1 MKKNLTEIE
10 MVIGNIDDQLVGMGL
25 VQMPAIEEDFV
36 YMKNQ
41 NHNYVLSKM
50 VDDEKGILVSPALI
64 PDKRIYR
71 YNELT
76 NEEYYIWWGAETIRK
91 LSEKFLMDGYHVN
104 VTEQHENPVNGVYLI
119 YSWIVENEQDQII
132 TKWGYDVPVGTWC
145 VAYKV
150 MNEDI
155 RRKIRNGEIRG
166 VSIEAFM
173 TEKYD
178 TLGRDNHDLIE
189 IINQLKEELGKIK

>member
-1 MKKNLTEIE
+1 
-10 MVIGNIDDQLVGMGL
+10 
-25 VQMPAIEEDFV
+25 
-36 YMKNQ
+36 
-41 NHNYVLSKM
+41 
-50 VDDEKGILVSPALI
+50 
-64 PDKRIYR
+64 
-71 YNELT
+71 
-76 NEEYYIWWGAETIRK
+76 
-91 LSEKFLMDGYHVN
+91 MDGYHVN